1 MSEIKSEN
9 RLAISLPGLD
19 LKILLSQLQVASVL
33 VKSMPSI
40 MIWTN

>member
-1 MSEIKSEN
+1 MSEMNSEN

-19 LKILLSQLQVASVL
+19 LKILLSQPQVALASV
-33 VKSMPSI
+33 KNMPSI

>member
-1 MSEIKSEN
+1 MSEMKSEN

-19 LKILLSQLQVASVL
+19 LKIPLSQLLVALVL
-33 VKSMPSI
+33 VKSMPST